1 MPIQSSFTPPSTWY
15 TKKQFFERDREAV
28 FLRKNWVAVDVW
40 TDQRPGAFKSGT
52 FLGEPYLLTRNKDGQ
67 LRAFYNVCSH
77 AGSCLAG
84 PWTTAQQ
91 STDSSSCLRL
101 SADLVGQSSEGCLSA
116 GGSFQCPYHGWRFNL
131 DGRLTKATQTKGIQN
146 FRAKDYSLKSIPARQ
161 LGPIVFLNFGG
172 SEGEEEQGSFDESQ
186 SRFSER
192 LYQNGFV
199 PDLSDLQLVESR
211 RYTLQCNWKVF
222 TDNYGDGCYHCG
234 YAHVDLASNI
244 DENSYSTEI
253 LSEELTI
260 QQAPPSDADERFGS
274 KTAVYAQWYPNVML
288 NRYGPWLDIDIV
300 IPRDES
306 TCTVFKSWFLEHD
319 FALPSKTYIEESLV
333 SSEKVHDEDVFLCEN
348 VQLGMQSRGFDAGR
362 YVPTKQIATY
372 HFHQRL
378 ARDLQCF
385 Q

>member
-1 MPIQSSFTPPSTWY
+1 MFPSCVTKSFVQAAASRVVVSFPSPSRKCNDGAFRCLSTAFTQDDARQQNSSGLNYELFRYGRGMPIQSSFTPPSTWY

-211 RYTLQCNWKVF
+211 RYTLQVC
-222 TDNYGDGCYHCG
+222 T
-234 YAHVDLASNI
+234 L
-244 DENSYSTEI
+244 
-253 LSEELTI
+253 
-260 QQAPPSDADERFGS
+260 ADES
-274 KTAVYAQWYPNVML
+274 SLAPSTAC
-288 NRYGPWLDIDIV
+288 G
-300 IPRDES
+300 
-306 TCTVFKSWFLEHD
+306 
-319 FALPSKTYIEESLV
+319 
-333 SSEKVHDEDVFLCEN
+333 
-348 VQLGMQSRGFDAGR
+348 
-362 YVPTKQIATY
+362 
-372 HFHQRL
+372 
-378 ARDLQCF
+378 
-385 Q
+385 